1 MYYQY
6 IDSPIGILT
15 IAEEEA
21 QLRYLLFDRQSLVGE
36 ESSTPLL
43 EETKQQLREYFRGE
57 RREFSLPL
65 DPQGTPFQRLAWA
78 GLQSI
83 PYGETI
89 SYGQLAARIGHPKS
103 FRAVGGANHRNPIA
117 IIIPCHR
124 VIGADGSLTGYGG
137 GLEKK
142 IFLLKLEQAE
152 GFREK

>member
-21 QLRYLLFDRQSLVGE
+21 QLRYLLFGRQSLAGE

-43 EETKQQLREYFRGE
+43 EDTKQQLREYFRGE

-65 DPQGTPFQRLAWA
+65 NPQGTPFQRLTWA

-103 FRAVGGANHRNPIA
+103 FRAVGGANHHNPIA
-117 IIIPCHR
+117 IMIPCHR

-152 GFREK
+152 GFRKK

>member
-6 IDSPIGILT
+6 IDSPIGTLT

-21 QLRYLLFDRQSLVGE
+21 QLRYLLFGRQSLAGE

-43 EETKQQLREYFRGE
+43 EETKQQLREYFRRE

-65 DPQGTPFQRLAWA
+65 SPQGTAFQELVWV

-103 FRAVGGANHRNPIA
+103 CRAVGGANHRNPIA